1 MADSIK
7 IRRFTAEDKDIINGL
22 INSIMA
28 EEFRDDLQ
36 AYPNQD
42 IETIETSYGNIGDVF
57 FVAEDHDKVVG
68 TVAIKKED
76 ERVALLRRLFVDTNY
91 RNKKIGVKLIERAL
105 NFCQEVG
112 YQELVFKTTSRM
124 QGAIQLCQK
133 KGFVQRAKLQLGD
146 IELLKFTLSLK

>member
-1 MADSIK
+1 MPDSIVIK
-7 IRRFTAEDKDIINGL
+7 RFEVEDKETIKSL
-22 INSIMA
+22 IDSIMA
-28 EEFRDDLQ
+28 GEFQGDQQ

-42 IETIETSYGNIGDVF
+42 IETIETSYGKIGDVF
-57 FVAEDHDKVVG
+57 FVAKDKDKIVG

-76 ERVALLRRLFVDTNY
+76 ERVALLRRLFVDPAY
-91 RNKKIGVKLIERAL
+91 RNKKIGMKLIERAL

-112 YQELVFKTTSRM
+112 YRELVFKTTSRM

-146 IELLKFTLSLK
+146 IELLKFTLSLS